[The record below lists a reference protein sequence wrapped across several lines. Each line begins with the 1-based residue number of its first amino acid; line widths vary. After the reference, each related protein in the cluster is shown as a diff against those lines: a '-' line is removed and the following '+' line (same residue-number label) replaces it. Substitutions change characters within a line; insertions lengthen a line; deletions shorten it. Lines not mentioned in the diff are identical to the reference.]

1 LPKTGQIVL
10 RAEVGELE
18 RLRGWLEELSRSFQ
32 LPERVMFQL
41 DLCLTEWVTNVID
54 YAYPAGQAPDDAIV
68 LELVRETAAVLVQ
81 IADHGVPFDP
91 VAYVPKAAAQTL
103 EEADAGGR
111 GLLLVRKFATHLHY
125 RREQGSNRFSLRFSA
140 PPDGVC

>member
-1 LPKTGQIVL
+1 
-10 RAEVGELE
+10 
-18 RLRGWLEELSRSFQ
+18 
-32 LPERVMFQL
+32 MFQL

-68 LELVRETAAVLVQ
+68 VQLVRETADVLVQ
-81 IADHGVPFDP
+81 IADRGIPFDP

-125 RREQGSNRFSLRFSA
+125 DREQGCNRFSLRFSA
-140 PPDGVC
+140 PPDRVC